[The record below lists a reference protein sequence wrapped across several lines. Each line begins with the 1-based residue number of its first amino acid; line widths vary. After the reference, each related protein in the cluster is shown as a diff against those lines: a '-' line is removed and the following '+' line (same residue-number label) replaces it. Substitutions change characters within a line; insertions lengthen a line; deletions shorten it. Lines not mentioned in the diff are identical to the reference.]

1 MLPRLS
7 VNDHRYVPS
16 LDQLRKQ
23 ARFLRDRCNVQLN
36 HGYEM
41 VAYFYRFSSWGD
53 LLNHTTSNIAIE
65 NHRIV
70 SQMREVLQTYR
81 NSLPASD
88 LQRLSQLAA
97 LQGTLTEAVEN
108 DRIKTLNDLD
118 IVQIYNCLYDKEYWG
133 GPVPVSWYDALNE
146 TDRCLVLLAKR
157 TVLEGRTKTV
167 NPHISFPW
175 FGFKMYGYLH
185 TNGNT
190 LNYKCRELD
199 SYLWPSEKQYKKVF
213 NRPWFA
219 DYISGFIRTQLHSLC
234 ASGFSGEMSIERV
247 NNVDLITGQVELP
260 YFDKYE
266 DFDNNLDK
274 DEVISAAINEVVEQ
288 LLSIGGIKNTK
299 KQNITFSFG
308 NGEMY

>member
-1 MLPRLS
+1 MLPRLNF
-7 VNDHRYVPS
+7 NDHRYVPA

-23 ARFLRDRCNVQLN
+23 ARFLRDRCNIQLN
-36 HGYEM
+36 HAYEM

-65 NHRIV
+65 NQRIV
-70 SQMREVLQTYR
+70 AQMREVLQTNR
-81 NSLPASD
+81 NNLPASD
-88 LQRLSQLAA
+88 LQRLSQFAA
-97 LQGTLTEAVEN
+97 LQGTLTEAIVN

-118 IVQIYNCLYDKEYWG
+118 IVQIFNCLYNEDYWG
-133 GPVPVSWYDALNE
+133 EPVPVSWYEALDE

-157 TVLEGRTKTV
+157 TALEGRTKTV

-185 TNGNT
+185 IDENT

-199 SYLWPSEKQYKKVF
+199 SCLWPSEKKHKKVF

-219 DYISGFIRTQLHSLC
+219 AYISGFIRTQLHSLSV
-234 ASGFSGEMSIERV
+234 SGFSGELSIARI
-247 NNVDLITGQVELP
+247 NNVDLVTGQVELP
-260 YFDKYE
+260 CFDE
-266 DFDNNLDK
+266 HDNFHNNLDK
-274 DEVISAAINEVVEQ
+274 YEIISLAINEVVEK
-288 LLSIGGIKNTK
+288 LVSIGGVKNIK